1 MEDTDMKKE
10 YIKPA
15 MLVVLMSARQQML
28 AGSVTNV
35 TTTNL
40 DPVTP
45 INYDPTVP
53 GVDPWDE
60 AQSREMTFDD
70 EEEEDDFE
78 ENQ

>member
-1 MEDTDMKKE
+1 MKKE

-15 MLVVLMSARQQML
+15 MQVVLMSARQQML

-35 TTTNL
+35 TTNL

-60 AQSREMTFDD
+60 AQSREMTIDD
-70 EEEEDDFE
+70 EEEEDLD

>member
-35 TTTNL
+35 TTSL

-45 INYDPTVP
+45 ITYDPTVP
-53 GVDPWDE
+53 GVNPWDE
-60 AQSREMTFDD
+60 AQSRETTFDD
-70 EEEEDDFE
+70 EEEEDDFD

>member
-1 MEDTDMKKE
+1 MEDTKMKKE

-28 AGSVTNV
+28 VTSV
-35 TTTNL
+35 TTTL

-45 INYDPTVP
+45 ITYNPTDPIE
-53 GVDPWDE
+53 DPWSD
-60 AQSREMTFDD
+60 AQSREMVVE

-78 ENQ
+78 DDIV

>member
-1 MEDTDMKKE
+1 MKKE

-15 MLVVLMSARQQML
+15 MLVVLMNTRQQML
-28 AGSVTNV
+28 AGSVTSV

-40 DPVTP
+40 DPV
-45 INYDPTVP
+45 INYKPTDP

-60 AQSREMTFDD
+60 AQSREMTFDE

-78 ENQ
+78 DDIV

>member
-1 MEDTDMKKE
+1 MKKE

-15 MLVVLMSARQQML
+15 MLLVLMNTRQQML
-28 AGSVTNV
+28 AGSVTSV

-45 INYDPTVP
+45 INYNPTDP
-53 GVDPWDE
+53 GVNPWDE
-60 AQSREMTFDD
+60 AQSREMVVD

-78 ENQ
+78 DDIV

>member
-1 MEDTDMKKE
+1 MKKE

-35 TTTNL
+35 NTNL
-40 DPVTP
+40 DSVTYKPTDP
-45 INYDPTVP
+45 IE
-53 GVDPWDE
+53 DPWDE
-60 AQSREMTFDD
+60 AQSREMTFD

-78 ENQ
+78 DDIV

>member
-35 TTTNL
+35 TTNL
-40 DPVTP
+40 DPVT
-45 INYDPTVP
+45 YDSTVP
-53 GVDPWDE
+53 IEDPWSD
-60 AQSREMTFDD
+60 AQSREMTFD

-78 ENQ
+78 DDIV

>member
-1 MEDTDMKKE
+1 MKKE

-35 TTTNL
+35 TTNL

-45 INYDPTVP
+45 ITYNPTDP
-53 GVDPWDE
+53 GEDPWSE
-60 AQSREMTFDD
+60 AQSREMVV

-78 ENQ
+78 DDIV